1 MCVVILKI
9 LLCRAIMS
17 LEGLCPM
24 GPVEAH
30 LEGDAATKLEKYE
43 QLELLCENETQRYER
58 VWEMLQERRA
68 QQSCLDTKY
77 SVVCMLV
84 IFLAVY
90 IVCSGLYI
98 VETTVDEMVLTLL
111 FCSSVYSVICGVLLH
126 TTYTAFARMD

>member
-1 MCVVILKI
+1 
-9 LLCRAIMS
+9 MS
-17 LEGLCPM
+17 LEGLCPH
-24 GPVEAH
+24 GPVIAP
-30 LEGDAATKLEKYE
+30 LEQDVASIEELERFERAYSNEKAAYD
-43 QLELLCENETQRYER
+43 R
-58 VWEMLQERRA
+58 VWEMLQEKRA

-111 FCSSVYSVICGVLLH
+111 FCSSVYFVICGVLLH